1 MKNGYKDKSLGKD
14 TRDNGKL
21 HTENAADEKPA
32 RKLYKKLAAAI
43 KGEVYADLPTR
54 YCYSTD
60 ASIYQVMPQIV
71 VCPKDRDDVVACVKV
86 AAEMGVPI
94 TARTAGTNLAGSCI
108 GTGIIIDFSKY
119 MNRILG
125 MVEKKGRYFV
135 DVEPGVINNTLQAY
149 LKKHGLFLPPDP
161 SSSEI
166 CMIGGN
172 VGTKASGARSV
183 QHGTMDDY
191 LVGLEFVTAHG
202 TVIDTLN
209 PDTIPTHI
217 ASGLKEVRD
226 AIFSDPETLER
237 LRSKKDIKVA
247 SGYNLFAFLK
257 YNISDGEDIGN
268 DVENIIKDGNNIG
281 KHGEDIGNGNINDN
295 VSDNGN
301 DDDKDGISNII
312 THLMP
317 ASVGTLGL
325 FTRLRIE
332 AVPIVKGT
340 SISLV
345 YFRDVREAGDAV
357 QFIKKLGAVKIEL
370 MDSVS
375 VGIVKGKYPQYDIP
389 EGVSALFVEFD
400 GEDRR
405 IKISQME
412 ELVSEKGYDI
422 SRIDSEADDIE
433 HMENLWAVRKAL
445 VPLLTHYAQDVKPD
459 AFIDD
464 VSVSVSHL
472 ADLIN
477 DLHVVFDKYGIVS
490 AIYGHAGSGNLHIRP
505 MLNLNEPHNLELFP
519 KLADDVYA
527 VVFKY
532 NGAMTGEHGM
542 GRLRTMYLKQ
552 EWGERIYGHMARIK
566 QIFDPLDLLNPDV
579 MFSDQKITDNVKYP
593 TVYTSGFEKPCI
605 NCGYC
610 KSVCPISRTKKGE
623 RGARS
628 FLQLM
633 RLRESAP
640 EKISDMPIPGHSANS
655 THPGQLMEE
664 DLNDIERELSLCLGC
679 LNCAT
684 RCPSHASVGDFVLS
698 GRSGR
703 AGEATEKMMKLW
715 AGNYERFQ
723 ILANIFGIIEPL
735 VDNSISRRG
744 INIVSRMFGHTPFK
758 NGRRIPKFRKRP
770 VSAHKQLHVEGGMS
784 VALFAGCASRI
795 IDDGTFEA
803 SLRVLNRSGFNVSV
817 PQQQCCGLPMKD
829 VGMMELAQ
837 KTVAANL
844 DAFSDESIDAIVSI
858 CASCTMELKKLPE
871 MFKDCDD
878 ARLRDKAKAVADKT
892 HDIGE
897 FLLTHLD
904 VSVFDGTGD
913 ENTGKPD
920 KLKKL
925 DLKATYHEPC
935 HLKHVGIIKEPRAL
949 IRKMVA
955 EYEEMADGCCG
966 GAGQYGFMHPVESD
980 NIFGLKLESLKQIAP
995 DVIVTTCPSC
1005 QEQLKW
1011 EVKKNGL
1018 ECRVVNIV
1026 ELMDMY
1032 YGING

>member
-1 MKNGYKDKSLGKD
+1 MKNMHTHNTHPAHNSKAKNQQHIKPCLGFGD
-14 TRDNGKL
+14 EISARRL
-21 HTENAADEKPA
+21 H
-32 RKLYKKLAAAI
+32 KKLAAAI
-43 KGEVYADLPTR
+43 KGEVYADVPTR

-71 VCPKDRDDVVACVKV
+71 VCPKDKDDVVACMKV
-86 AAEMGVPI
+86 AAELEVPI
-94 TARTAGTNLAGSCI
+94 TARAAGTNLAGSCI
-108 GTGIIIDFSKY
+108 GTGIIIDFSKH

-125 MVEKKGRYFV
+125 MVEKQGRYFV

-149 LKKHGLFLPPDP
+149 LKEHGFFLPPDP

-166 CMIGGN
+166 SMIGGN
-172 VGTKASGARSV
+172 VATKASGARSV

-191 LVGLEFVTAHG
+191 LVGVEFVTAHG

-217 ASGLKEVRD
+217 ASGLKEVQD
-226 AIFSDPETLER
+226 AIFSDPEALEK
-237 LRSKKDIKVA
+237 LRSKEDIKVA

-257 YNISDGEDIGN
+257 YNIDAAQTNMDS
-268 DVENIIKDGNNIG
+268 
-281 KHGEDIGNGNINDN
+281 
-295 VSDNGN
+295 
-301 DDDKDGISNII
+301 ISNII

-332 AVPIVKGT
+332 AVPIVEGT

-345 YFRDVREAGDAV
+345 YFKDVKEAGDAV

-370 MDSVS
+370 MDSIS
-375 VGIVKGKYPQYDIP
+375 VGIVRGKYPQYNIP

-400 GEDRR
+400 GEDRH
-405 IKISQME
+405 IKIEQME

-422 SRIDSEADDIE
+422 SRIDSEAEDIE

-445 VPLLTHYAQDVKPD
+445 VPLLTHYAQDIKPD

-477 DLHVVFDKYGIVS
+477 DLHKVFEKYGIVS

-505 MLNLNEPHNLELFP
+505 MLNLNEPRNLKIFP
-519 KLADDVYA
+519 KLADDVYE

-542 GRLRTMYLKQ
+542 GRLRTMYLEQ
-552 EWGERIYGHMARIK
+552 EWGEHIYGYMQHIK
-566 QIFDPLDLLNPDV
+566 EIFDPQNLLNPDA
-579 MFSDQKITDNVKYP
+579 MFSNQHITDNVKYP
-593 TVYTSGFEKPCI
+593 TVYTSSFEKPCI

-640 EKISDMPIPGHSANS
+640 ENILGMLSETDRK
-655 THPGQLMEE
+655 
-664 DLNDIERELSLCLGC
+664 DIEKQLSTCLGC
-679 LNCAT
+679 LSCAT
-684 RCPSHASVGDFVLS
+684 RCPSHASVGDFVLN
-698 GRSGR
+698 GRSGH
-703 AGEATEKMMKLW
+703 AGAATRKMMELW
-715 AGNYERFQ
+715 AGDYDRFQ
-723 ILANIFGIIEPL
+723 ELATVFGIIEPL
-735 VDNSISRRG
+735 VDNPMSRKA
-744 INIVSRMFGHTPFK
+744 INIGSTILAQTPL
-758 NGRRIPKFRKRP
+758 RSDRPIPKFRKRP
-770 VSAHKQLHVEGGMS
+770 VSSHKQIHVEGGMN

-795 IDDGTFEA
+795 VDDGTFEA
-803 SLRVLNRSGFNVSV
+803 TLRVLNRSGFNVSV
-817 PQQQCCGLPMKD
+817 PEQQCCGLPMKD

-837 KTVAANL
+837 KTAAANL
-844 DAFSDESIDAIVSI
+844 DEFSDESIDAIVSI

-871 MFKDCDD
+871 MFADCDD
-878 ARLRDKAKAVADKT
+878 ARLRDAAKVVADKT

-897 FLLTHLD
+897 FLLSHLD
-904 VSVFDGTGD
+904 DSVFDGTGD
-913 ENTGKPD
+913 EKPE
-920 KLKKL
+920 KLN
-925 DLKATYHEPC
+925 LKATYHEPC
-935 HLKHVGIIKEPRAL
+935 HLKNLGITKQPRAL
-949 IRKMVA
+949 IRKMVS
-955 EYEEMADGCCG
+955 EYEDMEDGCCG

-980 NIFGLKLESLKQIAP
+980 AIFDLKLESLKRINP

-1018 ECRVVNIV
+1018 GCRVVNIV

-1032 YGING
+1032 YDENTH

>member
-1 MKNGYKDKSLGKD
+1 MKNTHTHHTQNTPNTHPAHNNKAKDKQHIKPCLA
-14 TRDNGKL
+14 NGNEISARRL
-21 HTENAADEKPA
+21 H
-32 RKLYKKLAAAI
+32 KKLAGAI
-43 KGEVYADLPTR
+43 KGEVYADIPTR

-71 VCPKDRDDVVACVKV
+71 VCPKDKDDVVACMKV
-86 AAEMGVPI
+86 AAELKVPI

-108 GTGIIIDFSKY
+108 GTGIIIDFSKH

-125 MVEKKGRYFV
+125 MVEKQGRYFV
-135 DVEPGVINNTLQAY
+135 DVEPGVINNALQAY
-149 LKKHGLFLPPDP
+149 LKERGLFLPPDP

-166 CMIGGN
+166 SMIGGN
-172 VGTKASGARSV
+172 VSTKASGARSV

-191 LVGLEFVTAHG
+191 LVGVEFVTAHG

-217 ASGLKEVRD
+217 ALGLRD
-226 AIFSDPETLER
+226 VKDSIFSDPQALEK
-237 LRSKKDIKVA
+237 LRSKEDIKVA

-257 YNISDGEDIGN
+257 YNIDNADIDNVDENN
-268 DVENIIKDGNNIG
+268 DV
-281 KHGEDIGNGNINDN
+281 DIVDTDAVQTNA
-295 VSDNGN
+295 
-301 DDDKDGISNII
+301 DGISNII
-312 THLMP
+312 THLMSG
-317 ASVGTLGL
+317 SVGTLGL

-332 AVPIVKGT
+332 AIPIVEGA

-345 YFRDVREAGDAV
+345 YFKDVKEAGDAV

-370 MDSVS
+370 MDSIS
-375 VGIVKGKYPQYDIP
+375 VGIVRGKYPQYNIP

-400 GEDRR
+400 GQDRR
-405 IKISQME
+405 IKIEQME

-422 SRIDSEADDIE
+422 SRIDSEAEDIE
-433 HMENLWAVRKAL
+433 HMESLWAVRKAL
-445 VPLLTHYAQDVKPD
+445 VPLLTHYAQDIKPD

-477 DLHVVFDKYGIVS
+477 DLHKVFEKYGIVS

-505 MLNLNEPHNLELFP
+505 MLNLNEPRNLKIFP
-519 KLADDVYA
+519 KLADDVYE

-542 GRLRTMYLKQ
+542 GRLRTMYLEQ
-552 EWGERIYGHMARIK
+552 EWGKHIYDFMK
-566 QIFDPLDLLNPDV
+566 QIKDLFDPLNLLNPDA
-579 MFSDQKITDNVKYP
+579 MFSNQHITDNVKYP
-593 TVYTSGFEKPCI
+593 TVYTSSFEKPCI

-640 EKISDMPIPGHSANS
+640 ENILGMLSENDRKEIEKQLS
-655 THPGQLMEE
+655 T
-664 DLNDIERELSLCLGC
+664 CLGC

-698 GRSGR
+698 GRNKRNGHAN
-703 AGEATEKMMKLW
+703 AGIVTRKMMELW
-715 AGNYERFQ
+715 AGDYDRFQ
-723 ILANIFGIIEPL
+723 DLATVFGIIEPL
-735 VDNSISRRG
+735 VDNP
-744 INIVSRMFGHTPFK
+744 VSRKAISLGSTILTQTPL
-758 NGRRIPKFRKRP
+758 RSDRPMPKFRKRS
-770 VSAHKQLHVEGGMS
+770 VSAQKQIHVEGGMN
-784 VALFAGCASRI
+784 VALFAGCASKI

-803 SLRVLNRSGFNVSV
+803 TLRVLNRSGFNVSV
-817 PQQQCCGLPMKD
+817 PEQQCCGLPMKD
-829 VGMMELAQ
+829 MGMMELAQ
-837 KTVAANL
+837 KTAAANL
-844 DAFSDESIDAIVSI
+844 DGFSDESIDAIVSI

-871 MFKDCDD
+871 MFADCDD
-878 ARLRDKAKAVADKT
+878 ARLKEAAKVVADKT

-904 VSVFDGTGD
+904 DSVFDGTGD
-913 ENTGKPD
+913 ETQG

-925 DLKATYHEPC
+925 NLKATYHEPC
-935 HLKHVGIIKEPRAL
+935 HLKNLGITKQPRLL
-949 IRKMVA
+949 IRKLVS
-955 EYEEMADGCCG
+955 EYEDMEDGCCG

-980 NIFGLKLESLKQIAP
+980 AIFDLKLGSLKKIKP

-1032 YGING
+1032 YEINE